1 MRRNPWRA
9 SSYINFI
16 IAEMSD
22 LSLQAY
28 AGALYFPQHAIGAV
42 RLEVFRGRSGKQS
55 KRRKLTWKRLI

>member
-1 MRRNPWRA
+1 
-9 SSYINFI
+9 
-16 IAEMSD
+16 